1 MRVINLFIGLFIIL
15 NLALGMAL
23 IFLPRET
30 AKLIEKTL
38 VTQTEP
44 VRDTKLQKIQLEGTV
59 DGRIKFNR
67 ASN

>member
-1 MRVINLFIGLFIIL
+1 
-15 NLALGMAL
+15 MAL